1 MHTGRRQ
8 FLHHAMLAGA
18 GLLAN
23 PWLDIRGP
31 RQALAAGTL
40 TYGAH
45 PDVSPLV
52 LMSRDWTGKYGL
64 AMKYEWY
71 SSGGP
76 ADQALIAGQIDM
88 DAPGGGRAISLQAA
102 KPGEFT
108 IFMGWAYG
116 DYAAT
121 LVKPNSPYRKMED
134 LKGKKIGTV
143 VGSGSYM
150 AWLIWLDSKG
160 MSVNDFQVVNMQGG
174 EVAGALASGTIDG
187 ATIWEPYPAIMEHQK
202 IGKIIQLF
210 ADVVYDAVVIQTRTE
225 VIQKKRDEMVRF
237 AAAAMDVQD
246 WIRKN
251 PTEAAK
257 LVAKGMTERGA
268 GDTAWE
274 AFDAMIRRLIF
285 EPDLGPVE
293 PSLNKIADVTF
304 KLGRIRRRP
313 EIAMNRD
320 VLADAKKLR
329 AKT

>member
-1 MHTGRRQ
+1 MDSRRA
-8 FLHHAMLAGA
+8 FLCRSMLLGA
-18 GLLAN
+18 GVLASRS
-23 PWLDIRGP
+23 LGISKP
-31 RQALAAGTL
+31 REALAAGTL

-64 AMKYEWY
+64 AMKYEWF

-76 ADQALIAGQIDM
+76 ADQALVAGQVDM

-102 KPGEFT
+102 KPGEYA

-121 LVKPNSPYRKMED
+121 LVRPDSSYKTMAD

-174 EVAGALASGTIDG
+174 EVAGALSSGTIDG

-202 IGKIIQLF
+202 VGRIIQLF
-210 ADVVYDAVVIQTRTE
+210 ADVVYDAVVIQTRTD
-225 VIQKKRDEMVRF
+225 VIQKKRDELVRF
-237 AAAAMDVQD
+237 AAAAMDIQD

-268 GDTAWE
+268 GETAWE

-313 EIAMNRD
+313 EIAINRD
-320 VLADAKKLR
+320 ILADAKKLR
-329 AKT
+329 AKG